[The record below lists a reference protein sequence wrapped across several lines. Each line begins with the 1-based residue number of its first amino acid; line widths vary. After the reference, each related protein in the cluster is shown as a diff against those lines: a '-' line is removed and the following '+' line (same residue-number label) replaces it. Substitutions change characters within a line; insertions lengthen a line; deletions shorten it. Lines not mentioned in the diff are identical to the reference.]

1 MRIFFLFFL
10 EKLKV
15 LKPTRAG
22 RSDRHPLCAAARP
35 YLNSRASQ
43 AVLGRSGPDKEPET
57 GQNPGTGRCFKITGR
72 PKKNDKFPFFTFFP
86 LSLSRNHVSL
96 TSLAP
101 LLLILLPCFQGLL
114 NAIPKYIIDPKF
126 QIFFSV
132 SSHK

>member
-1 MRIFFLFFL
+1 MI
-10 EKLKV
+10 
-15 LKPTRAG
+15 LKPDRAG
-22 RSDRHPLCAAARP
+22 RSDRLDRHPLCAAARP
-35 YLNSRASQ
+35 CLNSRLASQ

-72 PKKNDKFPFFTFFP
+72 PKKNGKFPFFTFFP